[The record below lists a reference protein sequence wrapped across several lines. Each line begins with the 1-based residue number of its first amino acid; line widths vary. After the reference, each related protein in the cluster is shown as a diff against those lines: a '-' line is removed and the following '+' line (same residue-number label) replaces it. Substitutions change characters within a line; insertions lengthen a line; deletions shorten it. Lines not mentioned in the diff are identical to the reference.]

1 MNYVCFT
8 AGKQDFPS
16 DRLLQLL
23 PDCENLFSIPA
34 DSPSILDSMDPQETV
49 ALVFHPYWIQAVN
62 RFAPRS
68 VVSFIEPCP
77 PDADRELWEK
87 LWNLLAAK
95 SALVCTSSERIYLE
109 QCFRRDSAIL
119 LTSEEHK
126 PFDVCQIKGK
136 TWFLRDYEMFF
147 RDAMERV
154 LRNRSIEDLARK
166 QWHLRKKYYQSLTD
180 KVNMQATVL
189 FLLSVYQYLLG
200 EKAARDS
207 LLQSFEYSLLA
218 GNQDSLQTHYRF
230 LSAIELQAGDLEQ
243 AVNTYGITALAANE
257 KQTYRSL
264 LTLLQQGKHEL
275 AKAELFRSNEDF
287 RSAVSILHTHLPTH
301 TPSSDEARRK
311 LIQSYLHMGQME
323 QALRLIQTSDLIS
336 LEDRKNFFLLKG
348 TVCFMNGDRH
358 AAIHHFLKAAVYD
371 YDAIAHVL
379 ELKALDDGLASLVK
393 REVED

>member
-8 AGKQDFPS
+8 AGKQDFPY

-23 PDCENLFSIPA
+23 PDCDNLLSIPA
-34 DSPSILDSMDPQETV
+34 DSPSALDSLDPQETV
-49 ALVFHPYWIQAVN
+49 ALVFHPYWIQVVN

-68 VVSFIEPCP
+68 VVSFMEPCP
-77 PDADRELWEK
+77 QDADPELWEK
-87 LWNLLAAK
+87 LWNLFGAK
-95 SALVCTSSERIYLE
+95 SALVCTPSEKIYLE
-109 QCFRRDSAIL
+109 QCFRRDSVIL
-119 LTSEEHK
+119 LTSEEQK

-136 TWFLRDYEMFF
+136 TLFLRDYEMFF

-154 LRNRSIEDLARK
+154 LHNRSIEDLTKK

-200 EKAARDS
+200 EKDARDS
-207 LLQSFEYSLLA
+207 LLQSFEHSLLA

-230 LSAIELQAGDLEQ
+230 LSAIELQAGELER
-243 AVNTYGITALAANE
+243 AVNTYGITALTANE

-264 LTLLQQGKHEL
+264 LSLLQQEKQDM
-275 AKAELFRSNEDF
+275 AKAALFRLNEDY
-287 RSAVSILHTHLPTH
+287 RSAVSILHTHLHTH
-301 TPSSDEARRK
+301 SSNEARRM
-311 LIQSYLHMGQME
+311 LIQSHLHMGQME
-323 QALRLIQTSDLIS
+323 QALRLIQTSDLVS
-336 LEDRKNFFLLKG
+336 LEDRKNYFLLEG
-348 TVCFMNGDRH
+348 TVRSMNGDRH

-393 REVED
+393 GEMKD